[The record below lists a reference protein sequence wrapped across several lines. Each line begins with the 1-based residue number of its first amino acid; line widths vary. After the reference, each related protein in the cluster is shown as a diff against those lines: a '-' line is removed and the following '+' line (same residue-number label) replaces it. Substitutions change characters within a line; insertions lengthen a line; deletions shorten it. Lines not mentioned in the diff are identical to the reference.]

1 MGNEDVNAERYPR
14 VTHERRCPCMARI
27 QSPTL

>member
-1 MGNEDVNAERYPR
+1 MGNEDVNAERYMLE
-14 VTHERRCPCMARI
+14 VCPCMARI